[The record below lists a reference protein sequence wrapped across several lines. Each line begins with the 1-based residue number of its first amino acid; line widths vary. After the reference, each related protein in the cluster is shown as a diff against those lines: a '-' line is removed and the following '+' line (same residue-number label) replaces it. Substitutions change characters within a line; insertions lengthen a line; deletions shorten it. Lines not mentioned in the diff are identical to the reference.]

1 MISLFVDTAL
11 SYIRIALFKDD
22 VLLDFIN
29 DKCDKNMSSLFDVRV
44 KDLFDRNHLSL
55 RDVDKIYT
63 VTGPGS
69 FTGIRVG
76 MTFSKVLAFSLNKK
90 ITPISELQVLA
101 SSKNVNVSVASL
113 IDARRGYVYAG
124 VYDKYLNNI
133 VEDRYVLFDDFLSN
147 DDNFSYISYD
157 SFEHIFTVL
166 PDIDFVK
173 LIVKNKDKEQVDHHV
188 LTPNYLKLTEAEEN
202 LRKKKENDS
211 QL

>member
-11 SYIRIALFKDD
+11 SYIRIALFRDEE
-22 VLLDFIN
+22 LIDFIN
-29 DKCDKNMSSLFDVRV
+29 EKCDKNMSSLFDIRVR
-44 KDLFDRNHLSL
+44 DIFSRNNLDYK
-55 RDVDKIYT
+55 DVDKIYT

-101 SSKNVNVSVASL
+101 SSCGGAAL

-124 VYDKYLNNI
+124 VYDSNLDVVVPDK
-133 VEDRYVLFDDFLSN
+133 YVLLDDFLNSVN
-147 DDNFSYISYD
+147 DVLFISHD
-157 SFEHIFTVL
+157 SFEHINVVE
-166 PDIDFVK
+166 PSIDFLK
-173 LIVKNKDKEQVDHHV
+173 IILKNKNVPGIDHQV

-202 LRKKKENDS
+202 LRKKNDC
-211 QL
+211 

>member
-1 MISLFVDTAL
+1 MISLFIDTAL

-29 DKCDKNMSSLFDVRV
+29 DKCDKNMSSLFDVKVR
-44 KDLFDRNHLSL
+44 DIFSRNSLSL
-55 RDVDKIYT
+55 NDVDKIYT

-101 SSKNVNVSVASL
+101 SSKTAHGNVVSL

-124 VYDKYLNNI
+124 CYDKDLNNI
-133 VEDRYVLFDDFLSN
+133 FQDKYVLLDEVSDEN
-147 DDNFSYISYD
+147 VSYVSYD
-157 SFEHIFTVL
+157 SFEHISTSV
-166 PDIDFVK
+166 PDIDFEK
-173 LIVKNKDKEQVDHHV
+173 LIFVNKDKEQIDHHV

-202 LRKKKENDS
+202 LRKKKIDDN
-211 QL
+211 

>member
-1 MISLFVDTAL
+1 MISLFIDTAL

-29 DKCDKNMSSLFDVRV
+29 DKCDKNMSSLFDVKVR
-44 KDLFDRNHLSL
+44 DIFSRNNISL
-55 RDVDKIYT
+55 QDVDKIYT

-101 SSKNVNVSVASL
+101 SSKNASGVVAPL

-124 VYDKYLNNI
+124 CYDTELNNVVEDKYIL
-133 VEDRYVLFDDFLSN
+133 LDDFLN
-147 DDNFSYISYD
+147 NNNVSYISYD
-157 SFEHIFTVL
+157 SFEHISTVV
-166 PDIDFVK
+166 PDIDFKK
-173 LIVKNKDKEQVDHHV
+173 LIIKNKNKEQVDHHV

-202 LRKKKENDS
+202 LKKRELNDN
-211 QL
+211 